1 MNKVEMNIVIEQIGR
16 GKVLEKTCAGNFIS
30 LVNQLAKDRL
40 EIVSLAIKNIP
51 EN

>member
-1 MNKVEMNIVIEQIGR
+1 MNIVIEQIER
-16 GKVLEKTCAGNFIS
+16 RKVLGKTCTENFTS

-40 EIVSLAIKNIP
+40 EIVSLAIKSIP